1 MAKVYISTSI
11 PYATGKP
18 HVGNL
23 MDLIYADTLSRYHK
37 MIGDDVLYSAG
48 SDEHG
53 SKIQE
58 KSAQAGITPKQ
69 FIDANAQLI
78 IDANAQISNN
88 YTHFIR
94 TDGFKSHK
102 EFVFSA
108 FPYSSCFF
116 CGAAG
121 PETVIEVF
129 ASEGI
134 SYTSESIS
142 IKGKLKL
149 NSTDVNRL
157 MFALHDVKL
166 VK

>member
-1 MAKVYISTSI
+1 MYKVVLSCFLLAQAITSI
-11 PYATGKP
+11 SQTSPSMWSM
-18 HVGNL
+18 L
-23 MDLIYADTLSRYHK
+23 
-37 MIGDDVLYSAG
+37 
-48 SDEHG
+48 
-53 SKIQE
+53 SKITYKKE
-58 KSAQAGITPKQ
+58 YDELLGVKVDRPIFSKEIK
-69 FIDANAQLI
+69 ANEGKEIFLKGYI
-78 IDANAQISNN
+78 IP
-88 YTHFIR
+88 

>member
-1 MAKVYISTSI
+1 MYKVVLSCFLLAQAITSI
-11 PYATGKP
+11 SQTSPSMWSM
-18 HVGNL
+18 L
-23 MDLIYADTLSRYHK
+23 
-37 MIGDDVLYSAG
+37 
-48 SDEHG
+48 
-53 SKIQE
+53 SKITYKKE
-58 KSAQAGITPKQ
+58 HDELLGVKVDRPIFSKEIK
-69 FIDANAQLI
+69 ANEGKEIFLKGYI
-78 IDANAQISNN
+78 IP
-88 YTHFIR
+88 

>member
-37 MIGDDVLYSAG
+37 MIGDEVLYSAG

-58 KSAQAGITPKQ
+58 KSAEAGITPKQ

-78 IDANAQISNN
+78 VDANAQISNN
-88 YTHFIR
+88 
-94 TDGFKSHK
+94 
-102 EFVFSA
+102 
-108 FPYSSCFF
+108 
-116 CGAAG
+116 
-121 PETVIEVF
+121 
-129 ASEGI
+129 
-134 SYTSESIS
+134 
-142 IKGKLKL
+142 
-149 NSTDVNRL
+149 
-157 MFALHDVKL
+157 
-166 VK
+166 

>member
-1 MAKVYISTSI
+1 MWSM
-11 PYATGKP
+11 
-18 HVGNL
+18 L
-23 MDLIYADTLSRYHK
+23 
-37 MIGDDVLYSAG
+37 
-48 SDEHG
+48 
-53 SKIQE
+53 SKITYKKE
-58 KSAQAGITPKQ
+58 YDELLGVKVDRPIFSKEIK
-69 FIDANAQLI
+69 ANEGKEIFLKGYI
-78 IDANAQISNN
+78 IP
-88 YTHFIR
+88 

>member
-1 MAKVYISTSI
+1 MYKVVLSCFLLAQAITSI
-11 PYATGKP
+11 SQTSPSMWSM
-18 HVGNL
+18 L
-23 MDLIYADTLSRYHK
+23 
-37 MIGDDVLYSAG
+37 
-48 SDEHG
+48 
-53 SKIQE
+53 SKITYKKE
-58 KSAQAGITPKQ
+58 YDELLGVKVDRPIFSEEIK
-69 FIDANAQLI
+69 ANEGKEIFLKGYI
-78 IDANAQISNN
+78 IP
-88 YTHFIR
+88 

>member
-1 MAKVYISTSI
+1 MYKVVLSCFLLAQAITSI
-11 PYATGKP
+11 SQTSPSMWSM
-18 HVGNL
+18 L
-23 MDLIYADTLSRYHK
+23 
-37 MIGDDVLYSAG
+37 
-48 SDEHG
+48 
-53 SKIQE
+53 SKITYKKE
-58 KSAQAGITPKQ
+58 YDELLGVKVDRPIFSKEIK
-69 FIDANAQLI
+69 ANEGKEIFLKGYI
-78 IDANAQISNN
+78 IP
-88 YTHFIR
+88 

-108 FPYSSCFF
+108 FTYSSCFF

-142 IKGKLKL
+142 IRGKLKL